1 MKITLLSIAAA
12 YLSLVGLLYFTQRS
26 ILYFPAPPYQH
37 EFSKLRIDSGD
48 ERINVIVLNPNK
60 PNAILYFGGNAE
72 PVVFNAEPFTRHLS
86 EYTIYLMEYRGY
98 GESTGSPTEAGLFAD
113 AVALFDAISE
123 QHQRI
128 SLIGRSLGSGVA
140 TYLATQRSIDK
151 LALITPFDSIANVAK
166 KRMPIFPVTLLLK
179 DQYNSISRAP
189 KITAEVFIAIAE
201 QDNVVPK
208 QHAYNLAAAFNPEQ
222 IETLLLRNADHNNI
236 SLQPEYF
243 PALSRF
249 LQ

>member
-1 MKITLLSIAAA
+1 MKITLLLIAAA
-12 YLSLVGLLYFTQRS
+12 YLALAGILYFSQRSLLYFPS
-26 ILYFPAPPYQH
+26 PAYEH
-37 EFSKLRIDSGD
+37 DFDKLLIDSDD

-72 PVVFNAEPFTRHLS
+72 PVVFNAEPFTRHLA
-86 EYTIYLMEYRGY
+86 EHTIYLMDYRGY

-113 AVALFDAISE
+113 AVALFDAIRE
-123 QHQRI
+123 QHQRV

-140 TYLATQRSIDK
+140 TYLATQRSVDK

-189 KITAEVFIAIAE
+189 TITAEVFIAIAE